1 MELRYR
7 HVARHVGRMA
17 GLLAVHLAV
26 GALCLGVVLGLAH
39 WTVRLLIS
47 VYANIAP
54 YAGAG

>member
-1 MELRYR
+1 M
-7 HVARHVGRMA
+7 ARHVGRMA